1 MGLIA
6 EIRIQFAKYILANK
20 SIIDLLLRVQIFYN
34 FEDNFYVYKKYTT

>member
-6 EIRIQFAKYILANK
+6 EIRIQFANK

-34 FEDNFYVYKKYTT
+34 FEDNFYVYTKYTT